1 MRERQYD
8 DEDAR
13 LEVAAAAME
22 NYNTQTNKATTNLQY
37 ELFVKHWQFSLT
49 DYFTGKEDYC

>member
-37 ELFVKHWQFSLT
+37 ELFVKH
-49 DYFTGKEDYC
+49 

>member
-1 MRERQYD
+1 MRSARGGQYD

-22 NYNTQTNKATTNLQY
+22 NYNTQTNNNLQY
-37 ELFVKHWQFSLT
+37 ELFVKH
-49 DYFTGKEDYC
+49 